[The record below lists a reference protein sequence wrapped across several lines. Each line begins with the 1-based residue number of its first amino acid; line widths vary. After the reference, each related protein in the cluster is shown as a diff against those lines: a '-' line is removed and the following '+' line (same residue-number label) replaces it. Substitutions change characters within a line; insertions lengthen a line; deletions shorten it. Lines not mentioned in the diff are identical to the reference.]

1 MMKREEL
8 KQLFYDEVA
17 KCNRCGFCLA
27 VCPIYTIKG
36 REWATPRGKNALIK
50 AVIEGKID
58 WTPEIEESVFRCT
71 GCKLC
76 TQTCFPAVETNQ
88 GVLAARQ
95 CLADK
100 NQYPKVINQVVK
112 ALENNFNISGESNEN
127 RSLWMDT
134 LGNIPSHRFQKAK
147 ARVIYF
153 VGCVAAFFPLAHK
166 IPQTFVQVLDRAKVD
181 FTILGGE
188 EWCCGFP
195 LIQAGMTEKMNKL
208 VDHNQEKVQQ
218 VGAETVVFACPSC
231 YHTWKE
237 KYKTNA
243 ELLHSTQFMERL
255 ISEGQISFNHGVNKT
270 VTYHDPCDLGRNSGV
285 YDAPRN
291 ILKQIP
297 GLKLVELENNRQ
309 LSVCCGG
316 GGDLEMIDPE
326 LSAGIAQRKIEEI
339 QRTGAEEVVTS
350 CQQCIR
356 TISGYARKHKIKL
369 KVKDITEVVL
379 EAMNSKG

>member
-1 MMKREEL
+1 MKREDL
-8 KQLFYDEVA
+8 KDLLYDEIA

-27 VCPIYTIKG
+27 HCPIYAIKG
-36 REWATPRGKNALIK
+36 RELVTPRGKNALIRGI
-50 AVIEGKID
+50 IEDKID
-58 WTPEIEESVFRCT
+58 WTPEIVETIFRCT
-71 GCKLC
+71 GCRLC

-88 GVLAARQ
+88 GVLAGRE
-95 CLADK
+95 CLADRR
-100 NQYPKVINQVVK
+100 QYPKVIDRVVG
-112 ALENNFNISGESNEN
+112 ALENNFNISNEPNEN
-127 RSLWMDT
+127 RSMWMET
-134 LGNIPSHRFQKAK
+134 LANVPDDRFQKEE

-166 IPQTFVQVLDRAKVD
+166 IPQNFVQILDRAQVD

-195 LIQAGMTEKMNKL
+195 LIQAGMAEKMERL
-208 VDHNQEKVQQ
+208 VEHNQEKVKD
-218 VGAETVVFACPSC
+218 VGAEIVVFACPSC

-237 KYKTNA
+237 KYKTNV
-243 ELLHSTQFMERL
+243 EFLHSTQFMERL
-255 ISEGQISFNHGVNKT
+255 ISDKKITFHNGLNKT

-291 ILKQIP
+291 ILMQIP

-316 GGDLEMIDPE
+316 GGDLEMIDPD
-326 LSAGIAQRKIEEI
+326 LSAAIAQRKIEEI
-339 QRTGAEEVVTS
+339 LRTGAEEMVTS

-379 EAMNSKG
+379 EAMGS